1 MDSNHDFQ
9 WLYQLQG
16 KRLAGMTHNK
26 IIDLLKT
33 SCLSEKVVLVCTR
46 PHESNKNEM
55 NDDHSSLPS
64 LRSYHG
70 ESIETSK
77 SSTTIESSSN
87 KDANNNNNFKM
98 IQADI
103 TKDVTGLGFMIEGGK
118 NSSFGDLPISIKRIY
133 RGTKK
138 SWNSFMTWFWI
149 FFNSQSTG
157 GAIDKEGTLMEGDE
171 LLFVNNHPME
181 KMTKSDAWNFLK
193 QLPDGLVLMVVRR
206 KMFLW

>member
-1 MDSNHDFQ
+1 
-9 WLYQLQG
+9 
-16 KRLAGMTHNK
+16 MTHNK

-138 SWNSFMTWFWI
+138 S
-149 FFNSQSTG
+149 
-157 GAIDKEGTLMEGDE
+157 
-171 LLFVNNHPME
+171 
-181 KMTKSDAWNFLK
+181 
-193 QLPDGLVLMVVRR
+193 
-206 KMFLW
+206 

>member
-1 MDSNHDFQ
+1 
-9 WLYQLQG
+9 
-16 KRLAGMTHNK
+16 MTHNK

-98 IQADI
+98 QTTTKTMVWNNMENFFYDYYHIQFPCCA
-103 TKDVTGLGFMIEGGK
+103 
-118 NSSFGDLPISIKRIY
+118 SFR
-133 RGTKK
+133 
-138 SWNSFMTWFWI
+138 
-149 FFNSQSTG
+149 
-157 GAIDKEGTLMEGDE
+157 
-171 LLFVNNHPME
+171 
-181 KMTKSDAWNFLK
+181 
-193 QLPDGLVLMVVRR
+193 VLI
-206 KMFLW
+206 